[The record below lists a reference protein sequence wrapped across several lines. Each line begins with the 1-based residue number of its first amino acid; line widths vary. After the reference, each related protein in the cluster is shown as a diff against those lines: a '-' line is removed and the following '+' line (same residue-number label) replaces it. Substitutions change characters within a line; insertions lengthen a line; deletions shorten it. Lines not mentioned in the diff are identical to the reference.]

1 VTRPSRDGGRDA
13 VGTYQIGPDIGA
25 GSDSLGVEFA
35 LEAKYYQPD
44 HGVGVRETSR
54 LISRLRHRQFGVL
67 VTTSYV
73 GEQAYKEI
81 KQDGHPVLILSGGDI
96 VEILVQNGVNTSEG
110 VAEWLE
116 SQVPS

>member
-1 VTRPSRDGGRDA
+1 
-13 VGTYQIGPDIGA
+13 
-25 GSDSLGVEFA
+25 
-35 LEAKYYQPD
+35 
-44 HGVGVRETSR
+44 
-54 LISRLRHRQFGVL
+54 VL

-81 KQDGHPVLILSGGDI
+81 KQDGHPVLVLSGGDI

-116 SQVPS
+116 SQVSA